1 MTRPLPTADV
11 VQGRAFTL
19 DIPARSESIPV
30 LDEKVTVSVRVFDGM
45 QRVVQTY
52 TEPRACSVD
61 RFGETV
67 RLSLSPSDTAELP
80 LGTMFY
86 DVVLAHADGR
96 NDVPSSGFWRVRPE
110 PPVTPPGPSFA
121 HHVFLDHDHAQ
132 QDALRYVAPW
142 GSPVPDAVVQV
153 FLRADYVAGLERLRL
168 LHRLYRLGCFL
179 VAALHDRHDHFPH
192 GWRSGVGTE
201 VIAAHRPIFPVLHNG
216 HSFGGSVQRVA
227 ENYVRSF
234 RRRYPHGHLFVS
246 DRQLRRL
253 AVCFPSSATTRA
265 QQGP

>member
-52 TEPRACSVD
+52 TEPRACPVD

-153 FLRADYVAGLERLRL
+153 FLRADYE
-168 LHRLYRLGCFL
+168 
-179 VAALHDRHDHFPH
+179 
-192 GWRSGVGTE
+192 
-201 VIAAHRPIFPVLHNG
+201 AHRFNAVGVTKTREDGRWAAAVPVIPG
-216 HSFGGSVQRVA
+216 YDYVVQFSKPNEA
-227 ENYVRSF
+227 
-234 RRRYPHGHLFVS
+234 
-246 DRQLRRL
+246 
-253 AVCFPSSATTRA
+253 
-265 QQGP
+265 GPDTVIVTV